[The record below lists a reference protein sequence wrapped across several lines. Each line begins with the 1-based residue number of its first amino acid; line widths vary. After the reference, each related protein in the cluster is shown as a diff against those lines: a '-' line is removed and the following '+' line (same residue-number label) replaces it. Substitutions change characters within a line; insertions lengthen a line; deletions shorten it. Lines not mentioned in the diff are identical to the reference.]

1 MNYVDCPIIAPFF
14 FIFMCVW
21 AYLRHY
27 INLKILWSIL
37 TEFATVGDFTLNWET
52 QQYKCWISQYI
63 TFALLAALQAVN
75 LVWWFYICRIA
86 YRMVF
91 LNIVEDERSEDEGEE
106 DELETEEKKEARK
119 EAREARKEAKK
130 ANGVVKGANGT
141 ATGAATNGTPKLLIN
156 GQEPIL
162 EERNVNLDP
171 NGSIAS
177 RLRERRSKS

>member
-75 LVWWFYICRIA
+75 LFWWYYICRIA
-86 YRMVF
+86 YRLVF
-91 LNIVEDERSEDEGEE
+91 LNIAEDERSDNEESGDEIEAEE
-106 DELETEEKKEARK
+106 QKVQEEERKAAKAR
-119 EAREARKEAKK
+119 A
-130 ANGVVKGANGT
+130 
-141 ATGAATNGTPKLLIN
+141 NGTPKLLVN
-156 GQEPIL
+156 GEEPELSTANTEGNI
-162 EERNVNLDP
+162 
-171 NGSIAS
+171 SS
-177 RLRERRSKS
+177 RLRERRSNKK

>member
-75 LVWWFYICRIA
+75 LFWWYYICRIA
-86 YRMVF
+86 YRLVF
-91 LNIVEDERSEDEGEE
+91 LNIAEDERSDNEESGDEIEAEE
-106 DELETEEKKEARK
+106 QKVQEEERKAAKAR
-119 EAREARKEAKK
+119 A
-130 ANGVVKGANGT
+130 
-141 ATGAATNGTPKLLIN
+141 NGTPKLLVN
-156 GQEPIL
+156 GEEPELSAANTEGNI
-162 EERNVNLDP
+162 
-171 NGSIAS
+171 SS
-177 RLRERRSKS
+177 RLRERRSNKK